1 MKKIKDWFGN
11 NGLGL
16 VYILTLLIPLGCV
29 ATSFTACVMYGG
41 KPVTEIPAWALLF
54 MFGARGG
61 R

>member
-1 MKKIKDWFGN
+1 MKDWFGN

-16 VYILTLLIPLGCV
+16 VYVLILLILLGCV
-29 ATSFTACVMYGG
+29 ATSFTACIMYGG

-54 MFGARGG
+54 MFGGG